1 VVGKSLG
8 EVTLPP
14 HTTVVAIIGR
24 DGTMKALAD
33 DTVIDMHDAVVALT
47 SAEHGEAL
55 LEALTAEG

>member
-1 VVGKSLG
+1 
-8 EVTLPP
+8 
-14 HTTVVAIIGR
+14 
-24 DGTMKALAD
+24 MKALAD